1 MSKYTAEQLKS
12 LSSGELVVLVLSMQD
27 QLDRLNENFE
37 NLVEQLRISNGQR
50 FGRKTEK
57 LQEIEGQLSL
67 FNEIEA
73 ACDLSAPEPEPEEL
87 LPAARRK
94 KKEKGKREEDLKGLP
109 EEPHPHTVSREQ
121 LDALFGEGNYRRLAD
136 ETYKRLR
143 CRPMEWVV
151 EVHTVEVYVGTGGE
165 HQDEFLRAD
174 RPKYLLRN
182 SIVTPSLEAAVIN
195 AKYVNALPLYRI
207 EQEFAR
213 NGVNLSRQTMS
224 NWTISCAEMN
234 GSARNF

>member
-1 MSKYTAEQLKS
+1 MSKYTAEQLKR

-94 KKEKGKREEDLKGLP
+94 KKETGKR
-109 EEPHPHTVSREQ
+109 
-121 LDALFGEGNYRRLAD
+121 
-136 ETYKRLR
+136 
-143 CRPMEWVV
+143 
-151 EVHTVEVYVGTGGE
+151 
-165 HQDEFLRAD
+165 
-174 RPKYLLRN
+174 
-182 SIVTPSLEAAVIN
+182 
-195 AKYVNALPLYRI
+195 
-207 EQEFAR
+207 
-213 NGVNLSRQTMS
+213 
-224 NWTISCAEMN
+224 
-234 GSARNF
+234 